1 MSKRKR
7 VTKSSTGAD
16 QPAADESAT
25 SAADDAPKEDMAHV
39 SPDLLSG
46 SPDIFAPKWTEE
58 PPPAPAPEAVT
69 EPVATEVAPEPV
81 ESVATPVESVATPV
95 ESVATP
101 VESVATPAEPGPAL
115 APPVGAPPHYV
126 APTVR
131 PAGARSGGSSMALGI
146 VLVVVGLF
154 ALGIV
159 VFGIDLTQY
168 GWPLFVIIPGL
179 TLLVVGFVGGGVGA
193 SVPGGIVTMLGL
205 VLAYQSSSG
214 DWASWAFSWA
224 LVAPGGVGLGLYLQ
238 ALRDRDPV
246 MLRRGRT
253 LMFIA
258 VLIFMIGF
266 VLFESILGISGTDYG
281 IFGKAAL
288 PGLLIVIGIILLVRS
303 IQRTR
308 HV

>member
-7 VTKSSTGAD
+7 VTRSSTGAD
-16 QPAADESAT
+16 QPAGDESTA

-39 SPDLLSG
+39 SPDVLSG
-46 SPDIFAPKWTEE
+46 SPDIFAPKWTDE
-58 PPPAPAPEAVT
+58 PAAASAPEAVT
-69 EPVATEVAPEPV
+69 EPVAAEAAAEPV
-81 ESVATPVESVATPV
+81 D
-95 ESVATP
+95 SVATP
-101 VESVATPAEPGPAL
+101 VESVATPAETPAEPAPAL
-115 APPVGAPPHYV
+115 APPVGATPPPPHYV

-131 PAGARSGGSSMALGI
+131 PGRARSGGSTMALGI

-154 ALGIV
+154 ALGVV

-214 DWASWAFSWA
+214 DWASWAFAWA

-258 VLIFMIGF
+258 VLIFIIGF
-266 VLFESILGISGTDYG
+266 VFFESILGISGTDYG
-281 IFGKAAL
+281 VFGKAAL

-308 HV
+308 QA

>member
-7 VTKSSTGAD
+7 VSKSSTGAD
-16 QPAADESAT
+16 QPAGDESAT
-25 SAADDAPKEDMAHV
+25 SAAGDAPKEDMAHV
-39 SPDLLSG
+39 SRDLLAG

-58 PPPAPAPEAVT
+58 SAPAATSEVVA
-69 EPVATEVAPEPV
+69 EPSAAESASEPV
-81 ESVATPVESVATPV
+81 ESAEPPAETPVESAPV
-95 ESVATP
+95 
-101 VESVATPAEPGPAL
+101 L
-115 APPVGAPPHYV
+115 APPAPPPTPHYV
-126 APTVR
+126 AATVAPAR
-131 PAGARSGGSSMALGI
+131 PRSGGSSMALGI

-179 TLLVVGFVGGGVGA
+179 TLLVVGFLGGGVGA

-205 VLAYQSSSG
+205 VLAYQSSTG
-214 DWASWAFSWA
+214 DWASWAFAWA

-238 ALRDRDPV
+238 ALRDRDPE

-253 LMFIA
+253 LLFIA
-258 VLIFMIGF
+258 ALIFMIGF
-266 VLFESILGISGTDYG
+266 VLFESILGISGQDYG

-308 HV
+308 QT

>member
-16 QPAADESAT
+16 QPASDESTA
-25 SAADDAPKEDMAHV
+25 SAGDAPKEDMAHV
-39 SPDLLSG
+39 SPDVLSG
-46 SPDIFAPKWTEE
+46 SPDIFAPKWSDE
-58 PPPAPAPEAVT
+58 PAAAATPEAVT
-69 EPVATEVAPEPV
+69 EPAATEAAAEPV
-81 ESVATPVESVATPV
+81 ESVATPVEN
-95 ESVATP
+95 
-101 VESVATPAEPGPAL
+101 VATPAETPAEPAPTL
-115 APPVGAPPHYV
+115 APPVGAMPPPPHYV

-131 PAGARSGGSSMALGI
+131 PARASSGGSTMALGI

-214 DWASWAFSWA
+214 DWASWAFAWA

-258 VLIFMIGF
+258 ALIFIIGF
-266 VLFESILGISGTDYG
+266 VFFESILGISGTDYG
-281 IFGKAAL
+281 MFGKAAL

-308 HV
+308 SA